1 MQFLKKTNN
10 SITSLIILILLISSF
25 FILKFALQKEKVY
38 YPKMIDNQIFTDF
51 EVEELIDESII
62 AINSSGKGLLPAPSL
77 FIYFLSIIAAA
88 ISRKNLSID

>member
-1 MQFLKKTNN
+1 MVEEPCN
-10 SITSLIILILLISSF
+10 IILVVGSLHEKSVTRVALLPLKPEIILMDEPCS
-25 FILKFALQKEKVY
+25 ALD
-38 YPKMIDNQIFTDF
+38 PIATAQI
-51 EVEELIDESII
+51 EELIDESII